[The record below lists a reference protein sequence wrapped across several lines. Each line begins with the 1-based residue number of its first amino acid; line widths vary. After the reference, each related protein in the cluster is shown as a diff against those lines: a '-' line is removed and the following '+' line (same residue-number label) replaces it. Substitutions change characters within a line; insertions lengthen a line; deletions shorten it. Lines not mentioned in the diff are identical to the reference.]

1 MSEQPKARCSS
12 PSQIFFLLP
21 FLLAIFLAAFLSLTI
36 IINPVTSLM
45 NSFALKHLHGTIQ
58 PVAKNA
64 PAWVTVDNTGI
75 YASPASSLTIARINR
90 HTPVSLTGSWQ
101 KVGKMNWAQVM
112 WHTGTQSHTGWI
124 QANALTTQT
133 YSGIS
138 SASIGMLSSQLQD
151 YLSDLGPAVGVAIS
165 IPSTKQYYLYNGREE
180 FPMASSMKIPIMLT
194 MLHQVEQ
201 QNRPL
206 IDSETQL
213 LQAMIGS
220 SDNDA
225 ADSLYQEI
233 DTVSGVNS
241 FLYSHMLSG
250 IMPDENTWGTSTAS
264 PQAMAH
270 LLTAL
275 FNGELLSDS
284 GTSYALSL
292 MQNIAPDQRFGVG
305 DTAPQEAI
313 VSMKDGWLALDQ
325 GWAVNSSGIVQTTG
339 ITYIV
344 SVYTVGRASQEAGMQ
359 ILNTT
364 CRQIVTALM

>member
-1 MSEQPKARCSS
+1 MSEQPKARGSS
-12 PSQIFFLLP
+12 PSQIFFSLP
-21 FLLAIFLAAFLSLTI
+21 SILAIFLAVFLSLTI
-36 IINPVTSLM
+36 IISPIVSRTNLFSINNIHKNTRP
-45 NSFALKHLHGTIQ
+45 I
-58 PVAKNA
+58 AKNT
-64 PAWVTVDNTGI
+64 PAWVIMDNTGI
-75 YASPASSLTIARINR
+75 YASPTSLLAIAHVNR

-101 KVGKMNWAQVM
+101 KVDKTHWAQVM
-112 WHTGTQSHTGWI
+112 WHTGAQSHTGWI

-151 YLSDLGPAVGVAIS
+151 YLSDLGSAVGVAVY
-165 IPSTKQYYLYNGREE
+165 IPSTNQYYLYNGRQE

-201 QNRPL
+201 QSRPV
-206 IDSETQL
+206 IDSEAQL
-213 LQAMIGS
+213 LQAMIES

-225 ADSLYQEI
+225 ADLLYQEI
-233 DTVSGVNS
+233 DAVSGVNS
-241 FLYSHMLSG
+241 FLYSHRLSG
-250 IMPDENTWGTSTAS
+250 ILPDANTWGTSTAS

-270 LLTAL
+270 LLAAL
-275 FNGELLSDS
+275 FDGELLSDS

-325 GWAVNSSGIVQTTG
+325 GWAVNSSGIIQTTG

-344 SVYTVGRASQEAGMQ
+344 SVYTVGRVSQEAGMQ

-364 CRQIVTALM
+364 CQQIVTALM